1 MSEEIECLFKNLVG
15 ILSFTYRSN
24 PPPNLFQ
31 SYLKILKP
39 VILNCEF
46 GKVESNF
53 DSAIRKISK
62 SLIVSAIISNLFLME
77 FIFRCPMIK
86 FL

>member
-1 MSEEIECLFKNLVG
+1 MSEEIESLFKNLVG

-39 VILNCEF
+39 VIL
-46 GKVESNF
+46 
-53 DSAIRKISK
+53 
-62 SLIVSAIISNLFLME
+62 IVNLEKLNLTLTQLLE
-77 FIFRCPMIK
+77 K
-86 FL
+86 YQNL

>member
-24 PPPNLFQ
+24 APPNLFQ

-62 SLIVSAIISNLFLME
+62 SLIISAIISNLFLME